1 MSAVMYFFSVMVTLA
16 AYAVGIWILWQGV
29 ELAYWIYC
37 KATGRTY

>member
-1 MSAVMYFFSVMVTLA
+1 MSAGLYFLSVMLTLA
-16 AYAVGIWILWQGV
+16 AYAVGGWILWQGV

>member
-1 MSAVMYFFSVMVTLA
+1 MSAGLYFLSVMLTLA
-16 AYAVGIWILWQGV
+16 AYAFGGWILWQGV